1 MFLTVRNTSTIIL
14 SCWNVWQRNYGRGFQ
29 KYGFL
34 GEKIPFVINRREGRA
49 GWRELL
55 VPGGKGDDLN
65 LSAVRVLRYV
75 CFHNERVLGYCIF
88 LPVSQP

>member
-1 MFLTVRNTSTIIL
+1 MFGKGTTAGAFRNMASLVRKYHLLLTEER
-14 SCWNVWQRNYGRGFQ
+14 
-29 KYGFL
+29 
-34 GEKIPFVINRREGRA
+34 GRA